1 MRLPLL
7 LVVLLSFTG
16 YSIFLVHDR
25 PFFEFITLAREEPW
39 NQQVLLDL
47 VISLSLFLSW
57 ARRDAAAR
65 KLPYLPYLG
74 LTLLLGSIGALSYLV
89 HREIAGR
96 NATPAT

>member
-7 LVVLLSFTG
+7 LTVLIGFTAWSG
-16 YSIFLVHDR
+16 VLVHDR
-25 PFFEFITLAREEPW
+25 PFFEFLTLAGREPW
-39 NQQVLLDL
+39 HQQVLLDL

-65 KLPYLPYLG
+65 GLPYLPYLL

-89 HREIAGR
+89 HRELA
-96 NATPAT
+96 PAPAKPAP

>member
-7 LVVLLSFTG
+7 LVVLLSFTA

-25 PFFEFITLAREEPW
+25 PFFEFITLAGREPW
-39 NQQVLLDL
+39 YQQVFLDL
-47 VISLSLFLSW
+47 VISLTLFLTW
-57 ARRDAAAR
+57 ARRDSR
-65 KLPYLPYLG
+65 ERGLPYLPYLG

-96 NATPAT
+96 NTTPAT